1 MRKLSTL
8 LFFLILLTWSPNR
21 TIAQQFS
28 AINNNWVYYFKEIL
42 PPSYSFE
49 YMCVYTDTVTWSNND
64 TIYHLRKIPDI
75 NGEFGKCLP
84 MKPTFMGSKIIKRP
98 NELLFFNQWEDTLR
112 LNTSREPGWTLFH
125 KNDSLKINIFTSYF
139 GQIKGTVMSLPDS
152 LYCFKFMVVTNQ
164 GDTLKNHLIAKQ
176 QICFSST
183 WSLVNTLPWYDF
195 PYFNTFDRH
204 RELIGILAK
213 DGNYKTGIT
222 NKYEE
227 HTFDYAIG
235 DEIHTH
241 FSDCGWYQRNVS
253 SLCINEFVRTRI
265 MAKEVFNDKIQ
276 YKKSIIKEFTYRKH
290 FLQNPSL
297 DSNFKALTFD
307 TIYQTVDY
315 SKSKYPYTLEHLYAQ
330 LPGNGITNF
339 YLSDRCGKW
348 VYSDALFI
356 KTGASIYP
364 NNDTCWIR
372 RFEPNYTSQSWFYD
386 GIGGPF
392 YSITKPGDGS
402 IRNELVYYKTA
413 GCTFGIPIGAEK
425 IQAEQKMEVY
435 PNPVSKEFVIL
446 INGLQ
451 KTLRLE
457 LLSITGELLKSKYFT
472 NGEAIDISEY
482 AEGIYFLRVFETETN
497 KIFNTRLL
505 ISR

>member
-1 MRKLSTL
+1 MKRLSNLFVLFVL
-8 LFFLILLTWSPNR
+8 LIFVPNKAL
-21 TIAQQFS
+21 AQPFS
-28 AINNNWVYYFKEIL
+28 AINSDWVYYYQEIL

-49 YMCVYTDTVTWSNND
+49 YMCVYTDTITWSNGD
-64 TIYHLRKIPDI
+64 TIYHLRKIPDTH
-75 NGEFGKCLP
+75 GEFGKCLP

-98 NELLFFNQWEDTLR
+98 NEMLFFNYREDTLR
-112 LNTSREPGWTLFH
+112 LNTSMEPGWSLFH

-139 GQIKGTVMSLPDS
+139 GQIKDTVMNLPDS
-152 LYCFKFMVVTNQ
+152 LYCFKFLVVSNN
-164 GDTLKNHLIAKQ
+164 GDTLKNHLISKQ
-176 QICFSST
+176 QICFSSS
-183 WSLVNTLPWYDF
+183 WGIVNTLPWYDF

-227 HTFDYAIG
+227 HTFDYAVG

-253 SLCINEFVRTRI
+253 YICIEEFVRTRI
-265 MAKEVFNDKIQ
+265 IAKVALNDKIQ
-276 YKKSIIKEFTYRKH
+276 YKKSIIKEYTYRKNYFH
-290 FLQNPSL
+290 TPSL
-297 DSNFKALTFD
+297 DSNFKSLSFD
-307 TIYQTVDY
+307 TIIQTVDY
-315 SKSKYPYTLEHLYAQ
+315 SKSKYPYTLKHLYAQ

-356 KTGASIYP
+356 EIGAGIYQ
-364 NNDTCWIR
+364 NNDTCWMK
-372 RFEPNYTSQSWFYD
+372 RFEPTYISQKWFYD

-402 IRNELVYYKTA
+402 IKNELVYYKTA
-413 GCTFGIPIGAEK
+413 GCTFGTPIGLEK
-425 IQAEQKMEVY
+425 LNSELKMVVY
-435 PNPVSKEFVIL
+435 PNPTSKEFVIQL
-446 INGLQ
+446 QGLQ
-451 KTLRLE
+451 KSLRLE
-457 LLSITGELLKSKYFT
+457 LLSPAGELLLSRDFT
-472 NGEAIDISEY
+472 NGDSIDISEY
-482 AEGIYFLRVFETETN
+482 AEGLYFLRVFETDSS